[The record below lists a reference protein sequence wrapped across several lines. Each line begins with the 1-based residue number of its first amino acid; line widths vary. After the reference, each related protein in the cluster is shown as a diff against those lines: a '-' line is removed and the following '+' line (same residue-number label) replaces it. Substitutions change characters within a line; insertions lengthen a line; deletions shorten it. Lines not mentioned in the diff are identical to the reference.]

1 MLHKVSKSESIT
13 MRLPLG
19 SFTLKNPEKV
29 PLPKFD
35 TTRTII
41 RRLGCIEG
49 FCVNTNKGNTRNYN
63 EDRVSVLL
71 NAQQK

>member
-1 MLHKVSKSESIT
+1 M
-13 MRLPLG
+13 
-19 SFTLKNPEKV
+19 
-29 PLPKFD
+29 PKFD
-35 TTRTII
+35 KTRTIV
-41 RRLGCIEG
+41 RQLGVIQG